1 MLRYVA
7 MFLGLVLLAGTTSAG
22 AASFDCAKASTRV
35 EKLICSDPQLS
46 HLDDSLAA
54 AYREALKLW
63 DGRIAAYVKLTQRG
77 WMGERTLLPAG
88 TGMGGVYCEDDAQ
101 RLSCLRGL
109 YIDRI
114 AILKSPGFRL
124 SGMYYRGKDMLRITS
139 RPGGLELGLAQ
150 ADPNAVQV
158 FTEEGKPV
166 PVAAGQTTIVFPL
179 MGEGNEA
186 CRLEAAFT
194 VDAVVLTSRGPC
206 SGARLG
212 GRWLRN
218 QAFDPEG
225 EQF

>member
-1 MLRYVA
+1 ML
-7 MFLGLVLLAGTTSAG
+7 LGLVLLIGTAPAG

-35 EKLICSDPQLS
+35 EKLVCSDPQLS
-46 HLDDSLAA
+46 RLDERLAA

-88 TGMGGVYCEDDAQ
+88 TGTGGVYCEDDAQ

-109 YIDRI
+109 YADRI

-124 SGMYYRGKDMLRITS
+124 SGMYYRGKDMLRVTP
-139 RPGGLELGLAQ
+139 RPAGLELGVAL

-166 PVAAGQTTIVFPL
+166 PVAAGQTMVVFPL
-179 MGEGNEA
+179 VGEGSGA
-186 CRLEAAFT
+186 CRLELAFA
-194 VDAVVLTSRGPC
+194 VDAVVMTQQGPC
-206 SGARLG
+206 SGARLS